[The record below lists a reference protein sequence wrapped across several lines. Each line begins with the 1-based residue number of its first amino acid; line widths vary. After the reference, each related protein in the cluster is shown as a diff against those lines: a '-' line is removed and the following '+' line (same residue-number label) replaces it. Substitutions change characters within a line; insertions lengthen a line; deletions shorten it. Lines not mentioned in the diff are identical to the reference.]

1 MDSKPRSKANLKK
14 YTKVDG
20 KWRFVP
26 VLKQNGVPYP
36 GTVII
41 DGKPVRSTTGTFY
54 LESYENGRRVQ
65 KPVGNSPREAKD
77 AWNRHSNP
85 DRDSASILAEDE
97 NAGPA
102 LTPIATAFERFL
114 EEAKATKEPATYKA
128 YWKDLDWV
136 AAKLDRQFVSKVTRH
151 DVLRVMGEGRQEGLD
166 PKTINRKMIVALMAL
181 RNAGAQI
188 EMKRGDW
195 PKVIESIVEIYD
207 PKELAAFFR
216 ACAPR
221 EKLLFETFLCTGF
234 RKREIATLTWNDV
247 DFDQRTL
254 RVRRKPEYGFKPKNH
269 EERAVPVPWKLIRS
283 LAARRKTHGESTL
296 IFPTLPH
303 PKRPE
308 YGGQMPDAH
317 HLELCKQIA
326 WQARLNCRHCATA
339 KGRCS
344 QGPYCERWTLHKWRH
359 TFATSSLRSGVDVKS
374 LQVLLGHKNLATTEK
389 YLRSLPPIGL
399 RSKVEKSIV
408 AEILR
413 GK

>member
-1 MDSKPRSKANLKK
+1 MDSKRGSKANLKK

-26 VLKQNGVPYP
+26 VLKQSGVPYP

-41 DGKPVRSTTGTFY
+41 DGKPTRSTTGTFY
-54 LESYENGRRVQ
+54 LEYYENGRRVQ
-65 KPVGNSPREAKD
+65 KPAGNSPREARD
-77 AWNRHSNP
+77 AWNRHCNP
-85 DRDSASILAEDE
+85 DIDSASILDDDE
-97 NAGPA
+97 TAGPE

-114 EEAKATKEPATYKA
+114 EETRATKEPATHSA
-128 YWKDLDWV
+128 YRRDLDWV
-136 AAKLDRQFVSKVTRH
+136 ASRLGRQFVSKVTRH
-151 DVLRVMGEGRQEGLD
+151 DLLRVMGQGRQEGLD

-181 RNAGAQI
+181 RNAGAEI

-195 PKVIESIVEIYD
+195 PKVTEPLVEIYE
-207 PKELAAFFR
+207 PKDLAAFFR

-247 DFDQRTL
+247 DFEQRNL
-254 RVRRKPEYGFKPKNH
+254 RVRRKPEFLFKPKNH
-269 EERAVPVPWKLIRS
+269 EERAVPVPSKLIRS
-283 LAARRKTHGESTL
+283 LTARRTTHGDSTL
-296 IFPTLPH
+296 IFPTPPH
-303 PKRPE
+303 PKRPD
-308 YGGQMPDAH
+308 YGGQKPDAH

-326 WQARLNCRHCATA
+326 WQAKLNCRHCTTL

-359 TFATSSLRSGVDVKS
+359 TFATSALRSGLDVKS

-389 YLRSLPPIGL
+389 YLRSLPPVGL
-399 RSKVEKSIV
+399 RSKIERSIF
-408 AEILR
+408 AAILR

>member
-1 MDSKPRSKANLKK
+1 MDSKRPSKANLKK

-36 GTVII
+36 GTVMI
-41 DGKPVRSTTGTFY
+41 DGQPVRSTTGTFY

-85 DRDSASILAEDE
+85 DDDSASILAEDE
-97 NAGPA
+97 NAAPE
-102 LTPIATAFERFL
+102 LTPISIAFQRFL
-114 EEAKATKEPATYKA
+114 EETRATKEPATHSA
-128 YWKDLDWV
+128 YRRDLDWV
-136 AAKLDRQFVSKVTRH
+136 AEKLGRQFVSQVTRQ
-151 DVLRVMGEGRQEGLD
+151 DVLRVMGKGRQEGLD

-181 RNAGAQI
+181 RNAGADI

-195 PKVIESIVEIYD
+195 PKTTEPMVEIYE
-207 PKELAAFFR
+207 PNQLKAFFR
-216 ACAPR
+216 ACAPG

-247 DFDQRTL
+247 DFNQRTV
-254 RVRRKPEYGFKPKNH
+254 RVRRKPEYGFQPKNH
-269 EERAVPVPWKLIRS
+269 EERAVPVPSRLIRS
-283 LAARRKTHGESTL
+283 LAARKKTHGETTL
-296 IFPTLPH
+296 VFPTPPH
-303 PKRPE
+303 PKRPD
-308 YGGQMPDAH
+308 YGGERPDAH

-326 WQARLNCRHCATA
+326 WRAKLNCRHCSTPR
-339 KGRCS
+339 GRCA

-389 YLRSLPPIGL
+389 YLRSLPPVGL
-399 RSKVEKSIV
+399 RSKIEKSIV
-408 AEILR
+408 AGILG